1 MTMHTDFDVKYDEDD
16 RKIVLYIELDPKHI
30 INLTKEANKGITY
43 DDERKHY
50 KNCIFIRKI

>member
-1 MTMHTDFDVKYDEDD
+1 MHTDFDVKYDEDD